1 MTRLGAVG
9 SRGRAER
16 VSSAPVRIDDVQIAG
31 VELSPGDVE
40 ELAQRL
46 AHGGAFDTSLHLLRA
61 FRENHDSVE
70 LDEGEIR
77 RIVEVLEN
85 PPPEGLTTLRGVL
98 LEETKLRPGEL

>member
-9 SRGRAER
+9 SRGGAGR
-16 VSSAPVRIDDVQIAG
+16 VSSARLRVDDVQIAG

-70 LDEGEIR
+70 LDEGEMQR
-77 RIVEVLEN
+77 VVEVLEN
-85 PPPEGLTTLRGVL
+85 PPPAGLTTLRGVL
-98 LEETKLRPGEL
+98 LEETRLRPGAL